1 MHEKANEAAKLLFL
15 IWRHIDFNAMG
26 RSRLMGIYDEFAGK
40 AKYAAAS
47 LKGERFLEEMSRKFG
62 IGSFRKSAILELLTP
77 DILRAIRDDTQ
88 YVVLMMRTIVEE
100 ERKEFNTRKESRNAA
115 QRANEF
121 YKEADALFEAL
132 KEERN
137 DEQV

>member
-1 MHEKANEAAKLLFL
+1 
-15 IWRHIDFNAMG
+15 
-26 RSRLMGIYDEFAGK
+26 MGIYDEFAGK

-47 LKGERFLEEMSRKFG
+47 LKGERFLEEMSRRFG
-62 IGSFRKSAILELLTP
+62 IGSFSKSAILELLTP

-100 ERKEFNTRKESRNAA
+100 ERKEFNTRKESKIAA

-121 YKEADALFEAL
+121 YKEADAMFQQL
-132 KEERN
+132 KEEKD